1 MKHFKSRVAAQ
12 EAIAAGADPKHLTA
26 VLDLIRSLEEG
37 FAEFGGWEPEEHG
50 WAVLLEKPEDLDD
63 HDGLQLGE
71 GLLDAPIEGVERLA
85 ELGVYTVVVI
95 LNNDFGL
102 GFVVPEAILTP
113 AQRAAL
119 DDQVQHPWHS
129 CPTTPAS

>member
-1 MKHFKSRVAAQ
+1 MKHFKSREAAQ
-12 EAIAAGADPKHLTA
+12 EAIAAGGDAKHLAA
-26 VLDLIRSLEEG
+26 VLGLIRSLEEG
-37 FAEFGGWEPEEHG
+37 LAEFGGWEPEEHG
-50 WAVLLEKPEDLDD
+50 WAVLLEGPEDLDD
-63 HDGLQLGE
+63 RDGLHLGE

-113 AQRAAL
+113 AQRDGL
-119 DDQVQHPWHS
+119 DDQVHHPLHTS
-129 CPTTPAS
+129 STTPAS